1 MRFALINT
9 SVADL
14 DSSIRSAIS
23 QGNPYPLSDLKQARD
38 TEAKSAG
45 PRSTVLRLLDREI
58 NRQEKALHTTRSPA

>member
-14 DSSIRSAIS
+14 DSTIRCAVSTGHPI
-23 QGNPYPLSDLKQARD
+23 PLSDLQQARD

-45 PRSTVLRLLDREI
+45 ARSSVIKLLDREI
-58 NRQEKALHTTRSPA
+58 KRQTKELRHG